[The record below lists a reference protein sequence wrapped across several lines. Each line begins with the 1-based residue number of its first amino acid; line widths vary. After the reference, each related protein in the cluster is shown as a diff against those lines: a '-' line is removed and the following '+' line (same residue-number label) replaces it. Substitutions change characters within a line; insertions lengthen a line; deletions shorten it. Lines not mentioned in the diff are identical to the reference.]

1 MIIRKEKLSPTTND
15 VNLDCFDSELSWLN
29 MVVPPTTKTPQNQSD
44 SQQTK
49 EDEVLTDMDFSDLL
63 SFMSNYQPEVN
74 QSPKSRRQETVSNC
88 SNFPQLR
95 ISRSYRN
102 YRGKDLLDAIEE
114 VRIGNMSAHQASR
127 KYGVPSRTLYD
138 KVKKLRDGMEVYIS

>member
-1 MIIRKEKLSPTTND
+1 
-15 VNLDCFDSELSWLN
+15 
-29 MVVPPTTKTPQNQSD
+29 
-44 SQQTK
+44 
-49 EDEVLTDMDFSDLL
+49 MDFSDLL

-114 VRIGNMSAHQASR
+114 VRIGNMSALQAS
-127 KYGVPSRTLYD
+127 
-138 KVKKLRDGMEVYIS
+138 

>member
-1 MIIRKEKLSPTTND
+1 MVIRKEKLSPTTND

-74 QSPKSRRQETVSNC
+74 QSPKSRRQETASNW

-114 VRIGNMSAHQASR
+114 VRIGNMSALQASR
-127 KYGVPSRTLYD
+127 KYGVPTRTLYD
-138 KVKKLRDGMEVYIS
+138 KVKKIRDGMEVYIS

>member
-1 MIIRKEKLSPTTND
+1 MMIRKERLSPTTND

-74 QSPKSRRQETVSNC
+74 QSPKSRRQETASNW

-114 VRIGNMSAHQASR
+114 VRIGNMSALQASR
-127 KYGVPSRTLYD
+127 KYGVPTRTLYD
-138 KVKKLRDGMEVYIS
+138 KVKKIRDGMEVYIS

>member
-29 MVVPPTTKTPQNQSD
+29 MVVPPTVKTPQNQSD

-114 VRIGNMSAHQASR
+114 VRIGNMSALQASR
-127 KYGVPSRTLYD
+127 KYGVPTRTLYD
-138 KVKKLRDGMEVYIS
+138 KVKKIRDGMEVYIS

>member
-74 QSPKSRRQETVSNC
+74 QSPKSRRQETASNW

-114 VRIGNMSAHQASR
+114 VRIGNMSALQASR
-127 KYGVPSRTLYD
+127 KYGVPTRTLYD
-138 KVKKLRDGMEVYIS
+138 KVKKIRDGMEVYFS

>member
-74 QSPKSRRQETVSNC
+74 QSPKSRRQETASNC
-88 SNFPQLR
+88 SYFPQLR